1 MTLFDDTPFDGSLRQ
16 RALEAHQRL
25 IEAYGERPRTPR
37 REPMHE
43 LVSTMLSHRTTEA
56 DEARAYTRMRE
67 RFPTW
72 RQTRD
77 APLAALI
84 DAISPARFPGSKAP
98 NIQKTL
104 TRIIDERGEASID
117 FLADLP
123 PEEGLAWLISRTCRR
138 CSGLAVTGISSE
150 GQDPGPRIFRTLPC
164 LTVAAF
170 PLLAY
175 DSTIWRWTR
184 GSIRPTS
191 IVGPRLAHRLSHGP
205 DLSPLPR
212 RLDLIKKIKELLDS
226 QPTIASSITSM
237 IYAMGNTEV

>member
-1 MTLFDDTPFDGSLRQ
+1 MTLFDDTPFDGSLRE

-67 RFPTW
+67 RFPMW

-117 FLADLP
+117 LLADLP
-123 PEEGLAWLISRTCRR
+123 PEEGLAWLTSFP
-138 CSGLAVTGISSE
+138 GVGIKTASLVLLFCF
-150 GQDPGPRIFRTLPC
+150 GK
-164 LTVAAF
+164 
-170 PLLAY
+170 PLLPV
-175 DSTIWRWTR
+175 DTHVHRVSQ
-184 GSIRPTS
+184 
-191 IVGPRLAHRLSHGP
+191 RLG
-205 DLSPLPR
+205 
-212 RLDLIKKIKELLDS
+212 LIKKMTAEKAHKELLALFPADDHILYNFHVNALRHG
-226 QPTIASSITSM
+226 QRLCVWGTPRCEQCLLK
-237 IYAMGNTEV
+237 GDCDWFEENKK